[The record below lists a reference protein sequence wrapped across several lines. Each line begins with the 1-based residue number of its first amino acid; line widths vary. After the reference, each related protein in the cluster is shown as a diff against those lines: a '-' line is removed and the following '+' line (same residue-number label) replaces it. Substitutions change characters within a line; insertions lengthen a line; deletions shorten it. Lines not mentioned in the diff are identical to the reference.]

1 MLIRIFRANPAGNLT
16 GFVLSD
22 VPGEER
28 ARLAVRLM
36 ARDAALEQVA
46 FIDEAKLEGPLPRMD
61 MMGGEFCG
69 NATRAFALYAARRRA
84 RGEEELFVSVSG
96 AGENVYV
103 QVNEAEGLAYA
114 DMPLP
119 CGLQEIEAGGV
130 RVPVVRMEGI
140 AHAVLMGENP
150 SRERAREVLDAMPRE
165 DAQGVL
171 FYAGGR
177 MTPAVYVRATDTCV
191 WESSCG
197 SGSVALAWLLASGAP
212 DGGHAYVFAEPG
224 GAIEVRVCVERGRIV
239 RAVMGGKVTLGEE
252 ETIDVGL

>member
-1 MLIRIFRANPAGNLT
+1 MRIRIFRADPAGNLT
-16 GFVLSD
+16 GFVLSP
-22 VPGEER
+22 VRKEGR
-28 ARLAVRLM
+28 AGLAARLM

-46 FIDEAKLEGPLPRMD
+46 FIDEERLEGPLPRMD

-84 RGEEELFVSVSG
+84 RGERELLVSVSG

-103 QVNEAEGLAYA
+103 QVDEAEGLAYA

-119 CGLQEIEAGGV
+119 RALQEIEAGGV

-140 AHAVLMGENP
+140 AHAVLMGEKP
-150 SRERAREVLDAMPRE
+150 SQSRAREVLAAMPRE

-177 MTPAVYVRATDTCV
+177 MTPVVCVEATNTCV

-197 SGSVALAWLLASGAP
+197 SGSVALAWLLARGAP
-212 DGGHAYVFAEPG
+212 DGEHAYAFAEPG
-224 GAIEVRVCVERGRIV
+224 GTIEVRVWAERGEAV
-239 RAVMGGKVTLGEE
+239 RAVMGGKVVLGEE
-252 ETIDVGL
+252 EMIDAGP